1 MCYRLIKKRTPEK
14 IKEALTNAK
23 IDEHTVLPTS
33 QTIYFSPG
41 FTENNYKLLELDTH
55 LIETLQEG
63 DVLRIV
69 GDDDENAV
77 MCTKKYTYDLID
89 TETSNS
95 LLLVNNLK
103 FYNDIKDVGDTSIS
117 EVVVNQISYKYLEA
131 KRSRPRLK
139 KLIQLLHKTE
149 YKGPEQ
155 EYQTEESD
163 LLTYVDM
170 RNRVQASDEQLEEA
184 LKTLNVM
191 KIQGK
196 MRILEFEY
204 SFRVL
209 SYMLKLMD
217 ENSWAVDEIDC
228 NETINSLADII
239 PEEIVKQMFEL
250 YTEES
255 KIVDG
260 VQLYRYKNDMICKFF
275 AEVLLKSAGKFKLSE
290 FLQAWTESVPEGMI
304 VDESILC
311 GIAVID
317 RKANPNTIRA
327 FFEEDLPEDIA
338 ARFKVLFEVKEKWT
352 VPEISPYIQY
362 VINACF

>member
-1 MCYRLIKKRTPEK
+1 MKKRTPEK

-23 IDEHTVLPTS
+23 IDENTVLPTS
-33 QTIYFSPG
+33 QTIYFSPS

-55 LIETLQEG
+55 LIETLQQG
-63 DVLRIV
+63 DLLRII

-77 MCTKKYTYDLID
+77 LCTKKHTYDLID

-95 LLLVNNLK
+95 LLLVNDLK
-103 FYNDIKDVGDTSIS
+103 FHSDIKDVENTSIS

-131 KRSRPRLK
+131 KRSRPRFR
-139 KLIQLLHKTE
+139 KLIQLLHKTA
-149 YKGPEQ
+149 YKGPELD
-155 EYQTEESD
+155 YQTEQND
-163 LLTYVDM
+163 LLTYDDM
-170 RNRVQASDEQLEEA
+170 KNKVQASEEQLQEA
-184 LKTLNVM
+184 LKTLNVLT
-191 KIQGK
+191 IDGK
-196 MRILEFEY
+196 SRILEFEY

-209 SYMLKLMD
+209 SYMLKLID
-217 ENSWAVDEIDC
+217 ENSWATDEIDY

-250 YTEES
+250 YTEKS

-260 VQLYRYKNDMICKFF
+260 VQLYKYKNDMVCKFF
-275 AEVLLKSAGKFKLSE
+275 AEVLLKSAGKFKLAE
-290 FLQAWTESVPEGMI
+290 FLQAWKESVPEGMT

-338 ARFKVLFEVKEKWT
+338 ARFKVLFEAKEKWA

-362 VINACF
+362 VFTFLLTIF